1 MIYHQIHT
9 YAISILVLLTKPRG
23 VLVVAR
29 CFGGSREGKLFFFFF
44 GGGEGIK
51 IKMDDSMVFCISA
64 DGATY
69 AFSLFISG

>member
-29 CFGGSREGKLFFFFF
+29 YFGGSRGGGGVVFFFFFF
-44 GGGEGIK
+44 GGGGGIK
-51 IKMDDSMVFCISA
+51 LKMDDSMVFCISA
-64 DGATY
+64 DDATY
-69 AFSLFISG
+69 ALFP